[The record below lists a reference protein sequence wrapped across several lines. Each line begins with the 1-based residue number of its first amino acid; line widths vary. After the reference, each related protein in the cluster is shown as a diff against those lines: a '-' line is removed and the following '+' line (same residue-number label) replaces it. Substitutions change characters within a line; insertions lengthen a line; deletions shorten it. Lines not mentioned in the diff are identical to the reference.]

1 MKIIR
6 TIEPAIR
13 AIKQGKLVAIP
24 TETVYGLAAPIDQEA
39 SIRKIFEI
47 KNRPSF
53 DPLIVHVSDLDQARS
68 LVLEWP
74 DEAKILTS
82 AFWPGP
88 LTIVLPKKSNISDL
102 ITAGLSSV
110 AIRMPRHPLTL
121 ELIEN
126 LKTPL
131 AAPSANIFGK
141 VSPTTADHVALE
153 FPESDILILDGGPS
167 EVGLESTV
175 VEIKSGKLRI
185 LRPGMISK
193 EVMQIL
199 LNGLSRKIEIIEEES
214 QASPGHTKSH
224 YQPEKPVIIIPE
236 TLLPLSTETKNKI
249 IKSLHLSSSKS
260 LELALDHDPFLCAR
274 SLYGNL
280 RKLSDQK
287 PDYIYVIER
296 KDQQTGPWIAIWNR
310 LSKAA
315 SLDLRSIPMGSLN
328 AL

>member
-6 TIEPAIR
+6 SIEPAIK
-13 AIKQGKLVAIP
+13 AFKQGKLVAIP
-24 TETVYGLAAPIDQEA
+24 TETVYGLAAPIDQEE

-53 DPLIVHVSDLDQARS
+53 DPLIVHVSDLDQAQS

-74 DEAKILTS
+74 EEAKILTS

-88 LTIVLPKKSNISDL
+88 LTIVLPKKPNISDL

-126 LKTPL
+126 LKIPL

-141 VSPTTADHVALE
+141 VSPTTAEHVALE
-153 FPESDILILDGGPS
+153 FPEADILILDGGPS

-175 VEIKSGKLRI
+175 VEIKNEELRI

-193 EVMQIL
+193 EVMQVL
-199 LNGLSRKIEIIEEES
+199 LNGQIKIVEEEG

-224 YQPEKPVIIIPE
+224 YQPEKPVVIIPE
-236 TLLPLSTETKNKI
+236 TLLPLENETKNKI
-249 IKSLHLSSSKS
+249 IKSLHLTSAKS
-260 LELALDHDPFLCAR
+260 LELTLEHDPFLCAR

-280 RKLSDQK
+280 RKLSYEN

-296 KDQQTGPWIAIWNR
+296 KDQQSGPWIAIWNR

-315 SLDLRSIPMGSLN
+315 SLDLRSAAGN
-328 AL
+328 